1 MTTKKKGGS
10 PFAVSSDSVLSSFVT
25 EEDVKEGAGEYV
37 PLTAI
42 ALPKRQPRRYF
53 DAKKLEEL
61 KKSIQQY
68 GILEPLIVRP
78 LENNTYELV
87 AGERR
92 YRAAAELNLE
102 EVPVTVR
109 ALNDKEALQIALI
122 ENLQREDLNPI
133 EETQGILNLLSVELD
148 LEEDKV
154 KSLLYQM
161 HNGTFDSS
169 HNVMANQAASHNVMA
184 NQAEIIQ
191 KVFDLLGKM
200 NWESF
205 VKNRLPLL
213 KLPPE
218 LLEVLE
224 QGSLEYTKAKE
235 IARIKNDKQRKAL
248 LKDAI
253 AQGLSLSQIKERIS
267 KIKFAETKGKG
278 GSDNS
283 TKTYA
288 SRMKEIYTKT
298 KKMKSWD
305 DPDKQKQFEA
315 LLEQIEKLL

>member
-1 MTTKKKGGS
+1 MTAKKKASS
-10 PFAVSSDSVLSSFVT
+10 PFSVSSDSVLSSFVT
-25 EEDVKEGAGEYV
+25 EEEAKEGTGEYV
-37 PLTAI
+37 PLAAI
-42 ALPKRQPRRYF
+42 VLPKRQPRRYF

-68 GILEPLIVRP
+68 GILEPLIVRR

-92 YRAAAELNLE
+92 YRAAVNLNMT
-102 EVPVTVR
+102 EVPAIVR
-109 ALNDKEALQIALI
+109 ELNDKEALQIALI

-148 LEEDKV
+148 IEEEKV

-161 HNGTFDSS
+161 HNGTLDSR
-169 HNVMANQAASHNVMA
+169 HNVMA

-191 KVFDLLGKM
+191 KVFDSLGKM

-213 KLPPE
+213 KLPLE
-218 LLEVLE
+218 LLEALE

-248 LKDAI
+248 LKDAL
-253 AQGLSLSQIKERIS
+253 AQGLSLSQIKE
-267 KIKFAETKGKG
+267 KIAKLKAAAAAKGEG
-278 GSDNS
+278 GTVD
-283 TKTYA
+283 KTLMYPQ
-288 SRMKEIYTKT
+288 RLKEIYTKT
-298 KKMKSWD
+298 KKVKSWD
-305 DPDKQKQFEA
+305 DLEKQQEFEA
-315 LLEQIEKLL
+315 LLERLEKLL

>member
-109 ALNDKEALQIALI
+109 DLNDKEALQIALI

-133 EETQGILNLLSVELD
+133 EETQGILNFLSVELD

-169 HNVMANQAASHNVMA
+169 HNVMANQA
-184 NQAEIIQ
+184 EIIQ
-191 KVFDLLGKM
+191 KVFDSLGKM